1 MNSTSG
7 SWPLNH
13 ALRLFPRSAPSAG
26 VEIAR
31 LVLLGVVGVA
41 VHAAARGRFELGP
54 GHQGFAWIA
63 LLMFGRLT
71 SGSRWAGTTAALG
84 AAGASFLPLWKLG
97 DPAVWVGYMA
107 AGATVDLFYGALSAW
122 RGQLWILAI
131 LGGVAHV
138 AKPLARFLITG
149 FTGWRY
155 ESLIAGLPYPVA
167 SHFVFGAMGALLAA
181 GLMRARRRRLRPTS
195 GRQDERAGLIK

>member
-7 SWPLNH
+7 LGPLSH
-13 ALRLFPRSAPSAG
+13 ASRHFPSSAQSIG

-31 LVLLGVVGVA
+31 LVLLGVVAVT
-41 VHAAARGRFELGP
+41 VHAVARGRFELGP
-54 GHQGFAWIA
+54 GHQGLAWIA
-63 LLMFGRLT
+63 LLMLGRRT
-71 SGSRWAGTTAALG
+71 SGLRWAGTTTALG
-84 AAGASFLPLWKLG
+84 AAGASFLPLWRLG
-97 DPAVWVGYMA
+97 DPAVWVGYVA

-122 RGQLWILAI
+122 RGKLWVLVI

-138 AKPLARFLITG
+138 SKPLVRFLIAG
-149 FTGWRY
+149 FAGWRY

-181 GLMRARRRRLRPTS
+181 GLMRASRRRRAHP
-195 GRQDERAGLIK
+195 